1 MYQELVDFISDEWIK
16 IIKESEHFSSYK
28 DDEEKEKNLWNEI
41 SKRYDDGLGSDNLR
55 VSRIIEILLNK
66 KIIDSDTTAL
76 DIGSGTGAYA
86 IGLSK
91 ICKKVYA
98 LDYSAVC

>member
-66 KIIDSDTTAL
+66 KIIDSD
-76 DIGSGTGAYA
+76 
-86 IGLSK
+86 K
-91 ICKKVYA
+91 
-98 LDYSAVC
+98 